1 MPAGA
6 GTFAGSH
13 TIIPGLYTT
22 YAKSLPSLF
31 SFRAFVR
38 LLCMCCPRKIRRKYQ
53 PTMRSKSQV
62 SSCPVCGPF
71 TTSCGLLGFSTFLSL
86 LPVSRSLLTLSLSL
100 SLTLAKVSD
109 IFMFI
114 SSAFFYSR
122 GLKTVYELCN
132 FVAYPSPGTCPNL
145 PSAALR
151 RTLVCSRNETQRTT
165 KLICKFNEYA
175 RS

>member
-31 SFRAFVR
+31 TFRAFVR

-62 SSCPVCGPF
+62 SSCPVCGPL

-86 LPVSRSLLTLSLSL
+86 SLLPVSRSFLTLSLSL

-132 FVAYPSPGTCPNL
+132 SVAYPSPWNL
-145 PSAALR
+145 PQPPLCCPAPH
-151 RTLVCSRNETQRTT
+151 SRLLQKRNSTNDKINLQ
-165 KLICKFNEYA
+165 I
-175 RS
+175 